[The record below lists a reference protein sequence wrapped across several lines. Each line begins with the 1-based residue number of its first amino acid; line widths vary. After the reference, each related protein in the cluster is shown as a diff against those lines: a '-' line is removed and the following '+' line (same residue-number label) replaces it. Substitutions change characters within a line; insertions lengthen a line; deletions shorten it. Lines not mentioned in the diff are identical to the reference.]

1 MDNEQRHHP
10 GRPIRDPGTA
20 GPSTSGSTRQTARNK
35 GLARVS
41 AITLGAGAASTV
53 GALAIAVTLAN
64 PTVTAGLNSA
74 PAASTTNNTRSAGV
88 GSTNTNGHAGENG
101 DDDSGEQGSRSQQQ
115 VQPAAPQPQLQPAAP
130 PSNTNNPP
138 AATSGAS

>member
-1 MDNEQRHHP
+1 MDNEQRHYP

-20 GPSTSGSTRQTARNK
+20 GPFTSSATPQAARNK

-53 GALAIAVTLAN
+53 GALAIAISLAS
-64 PTVTAGLNSA
+64 PTVTSLNSA
-74 PAASTTNNTRSAGV
+74 PAASTPNTTPNSSLSDAGSAASNNSEG
-88 GSTNTNGHAGENG
+88 G
-101 DDDSGEQGSRSQQQ
+101 DDDGAQSQAQSQ
-115 VQPAAPQPQLQPAAP
+115 AQAAPQLQQAAP